1 MLISHLLVYLYDK
14 LERIMKQM
22 QPIGQRTIHAEIQA
36 RIKQYIIENKLKPGD
51 ALPTEAELVEQLD
64 VSRGVVRE
72 GLRSLES
79 LGVITS
85 RQGEG
90 RFVAS
95 FTMDPIMRNLGYSM
109 LSDLKDVRD
118 ILEIRE
124 RLEISFMGD
133 VIEAMDQ
140 ATLERLRA
148 IVADMRA
155 RATVGQAIMRW
166 DLEFH
171 RNMFSVVGNPLL
183 LKLLDVFWQVYRS
196 LCGESLAIL
205 DDPMTEIDK
214 HEAVLAAVEARD
226 AELARRRLAEHFD
239 NVNMRLL
246 SADDGEA
253 RQDAAPGRGR
263 GEAKEAIG

>member
-1 MLISHLLVYLYDK
+1 MLISHLLVFLSDK
-14 LERIMKQM
+14 LENMMKQM

-36 RIKQYIIENKLKPGD
+36 RIKQYILENKLKPGD

-118 ILEIRE
+118 ILVIRE
-124 RLEISFMGD
+124 RLELSFVAD
-133 VIEAMDQ
+133 AIEAMDQ
-140 ATLERLRA
+140 ATLEKLAA
-148 IVADMRA
+148 IVEDMRA
-155 RATVGQAIMRW
+155 RAAVGQAIMRW

-171 RNMFSVVGNPLL
+171 RVLFGVVGNPLL

-196 LCGESLAIL
+196 LCGESLAVL
-205 DDPMTEIDK
+205 DDPMTQVDK
-214 HEAVLAAVEARD
+214 HAAVLAAVEARN
-226 AELARRRLAEHFD
+226 AELASTRLAEHFD

-246 SADDGEA
+246 SADDGEP
-253 RQDAAPGRGR
+253 RQDAAPSRGH
-263 GEAKEAIG
+263 GGAKEAIG